1 MTLVIIPSRM
11 GSKRLPGK
19 PLADIGGKTLIE
31 RCVGQAKKAGFEPIV
46 ATDADVTKWPF
57 LNCEIV
63 KTGEC
68 ASGTDRVAAAAEIID
83 PEGVH
88 KHVINYQGD
97 QPFLDPEWLKKFV
110 WLTEQSK
117 WGITTAFCDLEIV
130 EMCRPYYRRVKVES
144 HIGLYGFERGTL
156 RSFASLPQ
164 SPSEISDRLEQSRA
178 PQNFKWEYVE
188 FPSMPIEINTQA
200 DLERARSC
208 LS

>member
-1 MTLVIIPSRM
+1 M
-11 GSKRLPGK
+11 GSTRLPGK
-19 PLADIGGKTLIE
+19 PLLKIGDRTIIE
-31 RCVGQAKKAGFEPIV
+31 RCVEQAKKAGFVPIV
-46 ATDADVTKWPF
+46 ATDSH
-57 LNCEIV
+57 EIQEV
-63 KTGEC
+63 AGKICPAIITSEDC
-68 ASGTDRVAAAAEIID
+68 PSGTDRVAEAAEHMD
-83 PEGVH
+83 PEGKH